1 MEGLGG
7 VSFPAMAQKSR
18 WRKRVEGK
26 LGSWAL
32 RLAWGLFQILPLGAA
47 QKLGAGLG
55 LLAYALS
62 ARYRRVAIRNLQRAF
77 PDWTPAQVRTT
88 ARRVFRNFGVSIA
101 EFFKAPTMTRAQIEQ
116 RLTVVGLEHL
126 DAAFRMGKGVLLITG
141 HFGNWELMARYLCL
155 RGYPIAVIAR
165 DADDKNTTELI
176 TMLRERSGYKV
187 FPRGNAAR
195 LVLRALRANEGVGI
209 LPDQNAGDVFVEFFG
224 QKAGSVA
231 GPAVFHLRTGA
242 PLVPLF
248 NVRLPGDFHR
258 VEILPPMHFEP
269 TEDAQ
274 ADQQRIMQALHDVL
288 ETYVRRYPDQWLWL
302 HDRWKSARK
311 QLSQKAL

>member
-1 MEGLGG
+1 
-7 VSFPAMAQKSR
+7 MAQKSR
-18 WRKRVEGK
+18 WRKRIEGK
-26 LGSWAL
+26 LGGWGL
-32 RLAWGLFQILPLGAA
+32 RLAWGLFRFLPMGAA
-47 QKLGAGLG
+47 QRLGAGLG

-62 ARYRRVAIRNLQRAF
+62 RRYRRVAIRNLQRAF
-77 PDWTPAQVRTT
+77 PDWTPAQARAT
-88 ARRVFRNFGVSIA
+88 ARRVFRNFGVSMA
-101 EFFKAPTMTRAQIEQ
+101 EFFKAPSRTRAQIEQ

-126 DAAFRMGKGVLLITG
+126 DAAFREGKGVLLITG
-141 HFGNWELMARYLCL
+141 HFGNWELMARYLCML
-155 RGYPIAVIAR
+155 GYPIAVIAR
-165 DADDKNTTELI
+165 DADDRSTTELV

-195 LVLRALRANEGVGI
+195 LVLRALRANEAVGI

-248 NVRLPGDFHR
+248 NVRLPGDYHR
-258 VEILPPMHFEP
+258 VEILPPMRFEP
-269 TEDAQ
+269 TGDAQ
-274 ADQQRIMQALHDVL
+274 ADYQRIMQALHDVL
-288 ETYVRRYPDQWLWL
+288 ESYVRRYPDQWLWL

-311 QLSQKAL
+311 RFEVPQSLNRPEKM

>member
-1 MEGLGG
+1 M
-7 VSFPAMAQKSR
+7 MQKPP
-18 WRKRVEGK
+18 WRKRIEGK
-26 LGSWAL
+26 LGGWGL
-32 RLAWGLFQILPLGAA
+32 RLAWGLFRRLPMDAA
-47 QKLGAGLG
+47 QRLGAGLG

-62 ARYRRVAIRNLQRAF
+62 ARYRRMAIHNLQRAF
-77 PDWTPAQVRTT
+77 PDWTPAQARAT
-88 ARRVFRNFGVSIA
+88 ARRVFRNFGVSMA
-101 EFFKAPTMTRAQIEQ
+101 EFFKAPSMTRAQIERQ
-116 RLTVVGLEHL
+116 LTLVGREHL
-126 DAAFRMGKGVLLITG
+126 DAALREGKGVLLITG
-141 HFGNWELMARYLCL
+141 HFGNWELMARYLCML
-155 RGYPIAVIAR
+155 GYPIAVIAR
-165 DADDKNTTELI
+165 DADDKSTTELI

-195 LVLRALRANEGVGI
+195 LVLKALRANEVVGI

-248 NVRLPGDFHR
+248 NVRLPGDYHR

-269 TEDAQ
+269 TGDAQ

-288 ETYVRRYPDQWLWL
+288 EAYVRRYPDQWLWL

-311 QLSQKAL
+311 RFGAGN